1 MKPETE
7 EQINQADI
15 ETGKQF
21 SEQTDS
27 IISVSEYE
35 STPLTLR
42 EEEIIYIIE
51 TTPNDMELG
60 KILRKYYN
68 TYLTK

>member
-27 IISVSEYE
+27 IISVSGYE
-35 STPLTLR
+35 SKPLTLR